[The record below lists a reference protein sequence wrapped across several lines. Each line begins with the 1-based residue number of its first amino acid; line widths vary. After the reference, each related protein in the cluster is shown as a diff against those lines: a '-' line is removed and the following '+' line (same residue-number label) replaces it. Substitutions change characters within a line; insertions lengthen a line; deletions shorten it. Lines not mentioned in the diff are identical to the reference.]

1 MGGFVPGKKN
11 KRGRSTLRGGSGLMG
26 VKKTMARVS
35 KESIERLNAF
45 IDSLPAEA
53 RNKCALCNETLV
65 HLVKTAEVETGA
77 GTATVTRHLA
87 DRINEDAAPG
97 DRVSGEAL
105 RNKVRQKEQDRNLY
119 GHNDQ
124 INKPQPQH
132 DPPVRKEQKEEQQQ
146 CTEAYQFETIAIS
159 QLRRIRKDD
168 PDRVGAL
175 VRVKKWIENQLQG
188 E

>member
-1 MGGFVPGKKN
+1 
-11 KRGRSTLRGGSGLMG
+11 MG

-97 DRVSGEAL
+97 DRVSEQQL
-105 RNKVRQKEQDRNLY
+105 RGRVQRSDGTICTERANN
-119 GHNDQ
+119 
-124 INKPQPQH
+124 PQPQH

>member
-1 MGGFVPGKKN
+1 
-11 KRGRSTLRGGSGLMG
+11 MG

-97 DRVSGEAL
+97 DRVKPENL
-105 RNKVRQKEQDRNLY
+105 RRRIRYQEDDIRTNCP
-119 GHNDQ
+119 
-124 INKPQPQH
+124 NKPQPQH